1 MMDHSVSV
9 KQGIETH
16 TICNLE
22 AQSEALQAFSPASK
36 TYYDRPHE
44 VRIGNEE
51 ARREITG
58 AIPDQAVKLDIA

>member
-9 KQGIETH
+9 KQRIETH
-16 TICNLE
+16 TVWQSRSSKRSFTGFLTSFE
-22 AQSEALQAFSPASK
+22 A
-36 TYYDRPHE
+36 YYDRLHE